1 MPKKWLVY
9 LPDFEEV
16 LPQVFRDYEE
26 AKEYAEELQDALIVP
41 FPGPEEEYEEKE
53 EDPGEGEEGLPD
65 LWGDF
70 GPGES
75 DDDGGP

>member
-16 LPQVFRDYEE
+16 LPQVFHDYGE
-26 AKEYAEELQDALIVP
+26 AKDYAEELQDALIVP
-41 FPGPEEEYEEKE
+41 FPAVGEENEEEARWEEE
-53 EDPGEGEEGLPD
+53 EDETPD

-75 DDDGGP
+75 EDGDP